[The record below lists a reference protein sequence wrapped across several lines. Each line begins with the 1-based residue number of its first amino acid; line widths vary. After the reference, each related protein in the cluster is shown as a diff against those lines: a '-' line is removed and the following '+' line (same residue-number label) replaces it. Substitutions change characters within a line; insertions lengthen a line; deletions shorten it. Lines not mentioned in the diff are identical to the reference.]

1 MQINTCY
8 NEVCRQ
14 ASLKAQHVEPELKMV
29 INQML
34 FGPFLIL
41 LIIIIII
48 GFFFHFIYEQHLF
61 VCLSMTKMT
70 LSSVLGKNSSFFTD
84 PLSADSPHFAQ
95 SEEMTGATRAFYKW
109 SSPFSLS
116 LM

>member
-29 INQML
+29 IWT
-34 FGPFLIL
+34 IL
-41 LIIIIII
+41 NPSHYYYYYYC
-48 GFFFHFIYEQHLF
+48 FFFHFIYEQHLF

-109 SSPFSLS
+109 ISPFSLS

>member
-1 MQINTCY
+1 
-8 NEVCRQ
+8 
-14 ASLKAQHVEPELKMV
+14 
-29 INQML
+29 
-34 FGPFLIL
+34 
-41 LIIIIII
+41 
-48 GFFFHFIYEQHLF
+48 
-61 VCLSMTKMT
+61 MTKMT

-109 SSPFSLS
+109 ISPFSLS